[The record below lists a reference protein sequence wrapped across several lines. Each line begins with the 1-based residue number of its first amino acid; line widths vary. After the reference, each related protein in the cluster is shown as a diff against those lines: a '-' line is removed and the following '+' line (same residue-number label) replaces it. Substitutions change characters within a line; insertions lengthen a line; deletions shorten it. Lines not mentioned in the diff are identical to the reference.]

1 MIDTNILFRQT
12 NPDFIGSAERG
23 LQLGMGLR
31 QLAALRQAGKMSQI
45 EADNEADTYAQRK
58 AFANN
63 SMFGRE
69 LNAALKADQAAKAQ
83 ALMAQQKHDADI
95 AKTWAGASKEQADAF
110 KTNAEGQGAGLKNSG
125 TLLAN
130 ANQALTIAAQ
140 TGDPMAAKLALNNA
154 YKAGTITPE
163 IYDQYTKQVDILGTD
178 PNALKQFAQSLV
190 FSNSEDPSKFL
201 FTTADNVL
209 NNQTSI
215 DNNIRTNQQS
225 DVNNQR
231 STQASMYA
239 TDVGAETA
247 DKNRVQ
253 NQQQF
258 TATQQYN
265 EQKLRMEQNKGQVVT
280 GADGKSYIYYPNIG
294 KYEPMLNPEGQHI
307 GKLTKSGEDLRK
319 ESERLQK
326 MESILVQAEG
336 LIGTSTSSGLGNLI
350 DGAAGFVGKSNEGA
364 DSLAALK
371 SLQGALVMM
380 MPRMEG
386 PQSDKDVQLYREM
399 AGRLGEPIP
408 ASQRMEAIK
417 VIRDLNAKYADIQGV
432 PQGGGRSIPSGNPLS
447 SPAMQNAVNAVSF
460 FD

>member
-1 MIDTNILFRQT
+1 MIDTSILFRQS
-12 NPDFIGSAERG
+12 NPDFLDSASRG
-23 LQLGMGLR
+23 LQLGQGLR
-31 QLAALRQAGKMSQI
+31 QMLALRQAGKMNQI

-83 ALMAQQKHDADI
+83 ALMAQQKHEADT
-95 AKTWAGASKEQADAF
+95 AKTWSDAGKIGVEA
-110 KTNAEGQGAGLKNSG
+110 QGLGLKNSG
-125 TLLAN
+125 TLLEN
-130 ANQALTIAAQ
+130 ANRALTVAAQ

-154 YKAGTITPE
+154 YKAGALGSTPE
-163 IYDQYTKQVDILGTD
+163 LYEQYSKQIDILSAK
-178 PNALKQFAQSLV
+178 PEALKQFAQSITLA
-190 FSNSEDPSKFL
+190 SAEKPDQYL

-209 NNQTSI
+209 DNQTAV
-215 DNNIRTNQQS
+215 DNNIRTNQTS
-225 DVNNQR
+225 ENNNVR
-231 STQASMYA
+231 TTQASMYS
-239 TDVGAETA
+239 TDVSAETA
-247 DKNRVQ
+247 DKNRIQ

-258 TATQQYN
+258 SATQEYN
-265 EQKLRMEQNKGQVVT
+265 QQKLRMEQNKGQVVT

-294 KYEPMLNPEGQHI
+294 KYEPMLSPEGQHI

-326 MESILVQAEG
+326 MESILVQAED
-336 LIGTSTSSGLGNLI
+336 LIGNSTSSGLGSLI
-350 DGAAGFVGKSNEGA
+350 DSAAGFVGKSTEKA
-364 DSLAALK
+364 DNSAALQ

-399 AGRLGEPIP
+399 AGRIGEKIP
-408 ASQRMEAIK
+408 VSQRMEAIK

-432 PQGGGRSIPSGNPLS
+432 TQNNP
-447 SPAMQNAVNAVSF
+447 PATKQATKNAVNAVSF